1 VTAERAL
8 FEEISIA
15 SKIDEELDLGQ

>member
-1 VTAERAL
+1 VAAERAL